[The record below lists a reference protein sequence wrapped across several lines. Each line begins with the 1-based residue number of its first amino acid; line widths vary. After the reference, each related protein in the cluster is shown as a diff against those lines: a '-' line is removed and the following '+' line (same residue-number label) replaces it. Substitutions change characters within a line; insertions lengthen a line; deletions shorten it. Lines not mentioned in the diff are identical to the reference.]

1 MVQPRREA
9 NAMRLFMFWIPR
21 MALVPDILPQLG
33 GAFAFYSDLDDA
45 AVAAGAPTYRATS

>member
-1 MVQPRREA
+1 
-9 NAMRLFMFWIPR
+9 MRLFMFWIPR